1 MTWYFVTDQF
11 AVHGAVKDRCNG
23 YEWQPCWTP
32 CLASRRTET
41 RLQVLEA
48 QNSAWETHLF

>member
-48 QNSAWETHLF
+48 QNSAWETHVF